1 MGTAIIPMMSMTTS
15 KRALKL
21 KVLQVWTRQHGAAGA
36 DIGIRVLF
44 SFSTFFHVLGRHRVG
59 PSRTVCSL
67 CRCRTRLFVVSEF
80 LGKTLECAFSVY
92 AIPNF
97 SHGVRVQLPSNHSS
111 IAWRRSAHTRSQ
123 VEATPS
129 C

>member
-1 MGTAIIPMMSMTTS
+1 
-15 KRALKL
+15 
-21 KVLQVWTRQHGAAGA
+21 AGA

-67 CRCRTRLFVVSEF
+67 CRRRTRLFVVSEF

-97 SHGVRVQLPSNHSS
+97 SHGVRVHLPSHHSS
-111 IAWRRSAHTRSQ
+111 LAWTLRFSDTLQGGTDTVVARATL
-123 VEATPS
+123 EATLS
-129 C
+129 CGNEVSTGFWNGLTRH